1 MQCGVINISKA
12 KREEEKRQMR
22 QAIKTK
28 RSGKNISQTGFIKI
42 NFFFFFFGFELIK
55 KLLCGLTLK
64 FKM

>member
-28 RSGKNISQTGFIKI
+28 RSGKNISQTGFIKR
-42 NFFFFFFGFELIK
+42 NFFFFFGFELIK

>member
-28 RSGKNISQTGFIKI
+28 RSGKNISQTGFIKR
-42 NFFFFFFGFELIK
+42 NFFFFFFLD
-55 KLLCGLTLK
+55 LN
-64 FKM
+64 